1 MTAWTPDWQ
10 ITIAGVDYTS
20 VTIANLKIN
29 AGRTSID
36 QQPVASY
43 ANVEVINLD
52 KSAITVEIGNNLS
65 IAVKDSTNNYVT
77 IFGGTITDLSI
88 GVTSAGSVGIAQ
100 SILLTALGSL
110 SKLPKALTTGV
121 LSRDEDGDQIYT
133 ILSQLLLNSWNEVAP
148 ALTWNTYSGSTTWA
162 NAEDLGLGEI
172 DRPGQY
178 ELTDRSSSTTDIYSL
193 VSALANSGLGYIY
206 ENAQGEICYADAVHR
221 QNYRAA
227 NGFVEIS
234 ANSAI
239 GRGITIQKQSAT
251 VKNSVTIKYKNNLE
265 ETATD
270 TTSIATFGLL
280 SQIIT
285 TSLHNQIDA
294 SAQAT
299 RYLNLRSYPRFQLN
313 SLTYPIQNPEISN
326 GQRDD
331 LLGIFIGMPIKI
343 TDLPSNML
351 GGEFTGYIEGWT
363 WNASV
368 NGLWLNFYATP
379 TEFSEVSPK
388 WSQVNA
394 AEAWNTISLTLEW
407 QDAIGAI
414 T

>member
-43 ANVEVINLD
+43 ANVEIINLD

-65 IAVKDSTNNYVT
+65 IAVKDSTNTFVT
-77 IFGGTITDLSI
+77 IFGGTITDLTV

-100 SILLTALGSL
+100 TINLTALGSL

-121 LSRDEDGDQIYT
+121 LSRAYDGDQIYT
-133 ILSQLLLNSWNEVAP
+133 ILSKLLFNSWNEIAP
-148 ALTWNTYSGSTTWA
+148 ALTWNTYTASTTWA
-162 NAEDLGLGEI
+162 NAENLGLGEI

-178 ELTDRSSSTTDIYSL
+178 ELTDRASSTTDIYSL
-193 VSALANSGLGYIY
+193 AAALANSGLGYIY

-221 QNYRAA
+221 QNYRAT
-227 NGFVEIS
+227 NGFVEVS

-239 GRGITIQKQSAT
+239 GRGITIQKQSGNI
-251 VKNSVTIKYKNNLE
+251 KNSVTIKYKNNLE
-265 ETATD
+265 ESAID
-270 TTSIATFGLL
+270 NTSITTFGLL
-280 SQIIT
+280 GQIIT
-285 TSLHNQIDA
+285 TSLHNQSDA
-294 SAQAT
+294 LSQAT

-313 SLTYPIQNPEISN
+313 SLTYPIQNPEISDS
-326 GQRDD
+326 QRDN

-343 TDLPSNML
+343 TDLPANML
-351 GGEFTGYIEGWT
+351 GGEFTGYVEGWT

-368 NGLWLNFYATP
+368 NGLWLNFYSTP
-379 TEFSEVSPK
+379 TELSEVTPK
-388 WSQVNA
+388 WTGVSA
-394 AEAWNTISLTLEW
+394 SEKWNTLSATLEW
-407 QDAIGAI
+407 ENAIGVI
-414 T
+414 S